1 MPFNIF
7 TNIEDESGKL
17 TLNVGFVEMNSKTNF
32 IGCDFRVPVHTD
44 VNVILKKLE
53 ASLAPYN
60 LVIEQVILKEK
71 LFFDKNSLI
80 VKKLLNVYQQA
91 TNDMSQPLAIG
102 GRICVTLGVWKIV
115 LLLGLFLIVILQ
127 LNINIMNKF

>member
-1 MPFNIF
+1 MALATINNDSKIVMWIAQQLRLDPDAINIF

-17 TLNVGFVEMNSKTNF
+17 TLNVGF
-32 IGCDFRVPVHTD
+32 IGCDFRIPIHID

-60 LVIEQVILKEK
+60 LVIEQVDLKEK

-102 GRICVTLGVWKIV
+102 GGTCSEYGKLCCFWGYFW
-115 LLLGLFLIVILQ
+115 
-127 LNINIMNKF
+127 

>member
-1 MPFNIF
+1 
-7 TNIEDESGKL
+7 
-17 TLNVGFVEMNSKTNF
+17 MNSKTNF
-32 IGCDFRVPVHTD
+32 IGCDFRIPVHTD

-60 LVIEQVILKEK
+60 LVIEEVDLKEK

-102 GRICVTLGVWKIV
+102 GGTYLRSEYGKLCCFWGYFW
-115 LLLGLFLIVILQ
+115 
-127 LNINIMNKF
+127 